1 MRRPRAHA
9 QSSAAATGGPAACVC
24 ALALLV
30 AIGPAR
36 PADPAPGHPAP
47 VNGTAAPRAGGDSVV
62 LNFVNADLEAV
73 VRAVGQFTGRTFV
86 IDPRVKGTLT
96 LVTERPVTRQQAFEE
111 LLSALRLQGFT
122 MVESSEAGGVAR
134 VLPEADAKLQGGRVI
149 TPPATAPRGD
159 QVVTQVFRLQ
169 YESAT
174 NLVPVLRPLIAP
186 NNTISAYPA
195 NNTLVITDYAEN
207 LRRLARIIE
216 AVDSPATSEVEVV
229 PLKYGLA
236 SDVATI
242 VNKVLDEGA
251 RSAGQAVDAGQRVA
265 VMAEPRTNTLIL
277 RAASRARMDQAKQ
290 LIEHFDQPNLTPGNI
305 NVVYLRNAQAV
316 KLAPLLRAVLSSDPS
331 FLQQASGSGLSVTPM
346 TSSLG
351 GQSGAGGTSQQGLSS
366 QGAQQQGGASG
377 ANYPSGGGGG
387 SGSGGAVAGMIQ
399 ADPATNSLI
408 ISAPEPLYRNIRS
421 IIDRLDV
428 RPAQVMIESLVV
440 ELTGQQAAEFGIQWQ
455 ALNGLTDTNG
465 NTTHFVGG
473 TNFGSGS
480 SNIVGL
486 AGNITAPAPG
496 LNLGIIKGQI
506 NIAGTTITNVG
517 VLARALETL
526 TNTNILSRP
535 NIQTLD
541 NEEGKFLVGQ
551 NVGLLT
557 GAYAN
562 TGATSTSTVN
572 PFQTFERHDVGLQ
585 LAIKPQISEGGTV
598 RLAIYIEDSSIAS
611 GSSTGNPILNKRS
624 FQTNVIVEDGSFVVI
639 SGLIQDQADETQSK
653 VPLLGNLP
661 LIGRLFRYD
670 TRDHTKTQT
679 MVFLRPT
686 IIRDESA
693 AGEIAMNRYD
703 YMRTQIAQTRQP
715 SLAPLPNLSVDD
727 LPAVPTPAH
736 PKPMPARP
744 AAPDQPP
751 ATESL
756 PVAPQPAPQST
767 MPRSE
772 APGPATNGAPAT
784 SELAAMAAAPA
795 NAPPAIIAA
804 PAALAAA
811 PAVAAARASAGAQ
824 TPVAAV
830 PVLASSA
837 KTSPYQLIQV
847 SAVRDI
853 GRGRQLQQRLT
864 EAGFDSYWESVRTTE
879 GDVVRIRISVERR
892 AARIADA
899 LSMLRRLGYDP
910 VLVAK

>member
-1 MRRPRAHA
+1 MKPRRAHSQVQA
-9 QSSAAATGGPAACVC
+9 GAAARAAVRAL

-30 AIGPAR
+30 GVPIAR
-36 PADPAPGHPAP
+36 AADPARGP
-47 VNGTAAPRAGGDSVV
+47 TPRAAARASEGESVV

-122 MVESSEAGGVAR
+122 LVESNEGGGVAR
-134 VLPEADAKLQGGRVI
+134 ILPEADAKLQGGRVV
-149 TPPATAPRGD
+149 TPAGYAPRGD
-159 QVVTQVFRLQ
+159 QVLTQVFRLQ

-216 AVDSPATSEVEVV
+216 AIDSPATSEVEVV
-229 PLKYGLA
+229 ALKYGLA
-236 SDVATI
+236 TDVATI
-242 VNKVLDEGA
+242 LNKILDEGA
-251 RSAGQAVDAGQRVA
+251 RSSGQAADPGQRVA
-265 VMAEPRTNTLIL
+265 VLAEPRTNMLIL
-277 RAASRARMDQAKQ
+277 RAASRARLDQAKE
-290 LIEHFDQPNLTPGNI
+290 LIARFDQPNLTPGNI

-331 FLQQASGSGLSVTPM
+331 FMPQAGGSGLTVTPM
-346 TSSLG
+346 SSSLG
-351 GQSGAGGTSQQGLSS
+351 AQSGTSQQGGST
-366 QGAQQQGGASG
+366 QGTQQQSSSSGAS
-377 ANYPSGGGGG
+377 YSSGGGGG
-387 SGSGGAVAGMIQ
+387 SAGGVAGMIQ

-440 ELTGQQAAEFGIQWQ
+440 ELTGQKAAEFGIQWQ
-455 ALNGLTDTNG
+455 ALNGLSNLSG
-465 NTTHFVGG
+465 NSTQVVGG
-473 TNFGSGS
+473 TNFTNGTGAG
-480 SNIVGL
+480 SNIIGL
-486 AGNITAPAPG
+486 AGNIASPAPG
-496 LNLGIIKGQI
+496 LNIGIIKGQI
-506 NIAGTTITNVG
+506 TIPGTGVTITNIG
-517 VLARALETL
+517 LLARALETL

-562 TGATSTSTVN
+562 TGTTSTSTVN

-585 LAIKPQISEGGTV
+585 LAIKPQISEGGAV
-598 RLAIYIEDSSIAS
+598 RLAIYIEDSSVAS
-611 GSSTGNPILNKRS
+611 GSATGNPILNKRS

-639 SGLIQDQADETQSK
+639 SGLIQDQADETQNK
-653 VPLLGNLP
+653 VPLLGDLP

-693 AGEIAMNRYD
+693 ASDIALNRYD
-703 YMRTQIAQTRQP
+703 YIRAQLAQSRQP
-715 SLAPLPNLSVDD
+715 GLPPLTDLSVGD
-727 LPAVPTPAH
+727 LPAAPP
-736 PKPMPARP
+736 PARP
-744 AAPDQPP
+744 KAAPPAPAAPGRPP
-751 ATESL
+751 GAESA
-756 PVAPQPAPQST
+756 PIAPQPTPQPAAPQSRAPDPQDPFAPQG
-767 MPRSE
+767 PRD
-772 APGPATNGAPAT
+772 PRV
-784 SELAAMAAAPA
+784 
-795 NAPPAIIAA
+795 
-804 PAALAAA
+804 AALALAA
-811 PAVAAARASAGAQ
+811 PSALTAQ
-824 TPVAAV
+824 PALTAPA
-830 PVLASSA
+830 LASPV
-837 KTSPYQLIQV
+837 KTAPYQLIQV
-847 SAVRDI
+847 SAVPDI
-853 GRGRQLQQRLT
+853 GRGRQLQQRLRQ
-864 EAGFDSYWESVRTTE
+864 AGFDSYWESVRTAE
-879 GDVVRIRISVERR
+879 GDVVRIRVSVERR
-892 AARIADA
+892 ASKITDA
-899 LSMLRRLGYDP
+899 LSMLRRLGYEP
-910 VLVAK
+910 VLVGQ